1 VTYQVIKTYGHEQ
14 GLSCVF
20 RQWRADSHCKQLHG
34 YALAISMTFQADEL
48 DDRNWVID
56 FGSLKPVKEWL
67 HEMFDHTLLLAADD
81 PAFEDLYH
89 LGALGLAKIHVV
101 PKIGCEAFARMVWG
115 YVDQWLMHANPK
127 VKCVSVRVSEHAGNQ
142 ASYMS

>member
-20 RQWRADSHCKQLHG
+20 RQWRADSHCSHLHG
-34 YALAISMTFQADEL
+34 YALGISITFETDVL
-48 DDRNWVID
+48 DARNWVID

-81 PAFEDLYH
+81 HMYEHLYR
-89 LGALGLAKIHVV
+89 LNALDLAKVHVV
-101 PKIGCEAFARMVWG
+101 NKIGCEAFAFMVWEF
-115 YVDQWLMHANPK
+115 VNQWLMLANPS
-127 VKCVSVRVSEHAGNQ
+127 VKCVRVDVREHGSNGA
-142 ASYMS
+142 AYIP